1 MNTVMKHL
9 RRLFAGIAA
18 VAVLTGT
25 AFATTF
31 TATDTFGRS
40 AEAIF
45 SVSGTNL
52 QVTLTNT
59 SQADVLDPTF
69 VLTAL
74 FFSGANGLTPVSALL
89 PTGTIVYNGPS
100 NGGNVGGEW
109 AYQSGFTT
117 APHGATAGIS
127 SSGLSPSSL
136 FGSPN
141 FGTLNLQGPPAL
153 DGLQYG
159 ITSAGDIFSTPQNNG
174 DLTKNA
180 LIKNSVVFTLGNL
193 AADFDINSISNV
205 SFQYGTSSND
215 PNITPPQG
223 PTPVPE
229 PGTLLL
235 LGIGGFGLAVWGKRR
250 KSA

>member
-18 VAVLTGT
+18 VAVMTGT

-31 TATDTFGRS
+31 TASDLNGRS

-59 SQADVLDPTF
+59 SNADVMDPTF

-74 FFSGANGLTPVSALL
+74 FFSGANGLTPISALL
-89 PTGTIVYNGPS
+89 PSGAVVFNGPS

-109 AYQSGFTT
+109 AYASGFTT

-127 SSGLSPSSL
+127 SSGLSPSGL
-136 FGSPN
+136 FGSAN
-141 FGTLNLQGPPAL
+141 FGTPNLQGPPAL

-159 ITSAGDIFSTPQNNG
+159 ITSAGDIFSTPG
-174 DLTKNA
+174 VGALASNA
-180 LIKNSVVFTLGNL
+180 LIKNSVVFTLGGL
-193 AADFDINSISNV
+193 AANFDINSISKV
-205 SFQYGTSSND
+205 SFQYGTD
-215 PNITPPQG
+215 ITDANITPPQ
-223 PTPVPE
+223 VPE

-235 LGIGGFGLAVWGKRR
+235 LGIGGFGLAIWGKRR

>member
-1 MNTVMKHL
+1 MKHL
-9 RRLFAGIAA
+9 RSLFAGIAA
-18 VAVLTGT
+18 VAVMTGT

-52 QVTLTNT
+52 QVTLANT
-59 SQADVLDPTF
+59 SNADVMDPTF

-74 FFSGANGLTPVSALL
+74 FFSGANGLTPISALL
-89 PTGTIVYNGPS
+89 PTGTVVFNGPS

-109 AYQSGFTT
+109 AYGSGFTT

-127 SSGLSPSSL
+127 SSGLSPSGL
-136 FGSPN
+136 FGQPN
-141 FGTLNLQGPPAL
+141 FNGPNLGGPKSL

-159 ITSAGDIFSTPQNNG
+159 ITSAGDVFSTPGVG
-174 DLTKNA
+174 DLANNA
-180 LIKNSVVFTLGNL
+180 LIKNSVVFTLGGL
-193 AADFDINSISNV
+193 AANFDINSISNV
-205 SFQYGTSSND
+205 SFQYGTDIANA
-215 PNITPPQG
+215 NITPPQG

-235 LGIGGFGLAVWGKRR
+235 LGIGGFGLAIWGKRR